1 MSILA
6 IISAALVLLSACPMG
21 SGRTYDAFQGK
32 DQEAPKLLSYEMY
45 DNSSIRLVYSEPVV
59 LLDAEMNGIKLH
71 TMQHGTIFSIPF
83 PSPIARGE
91 VVIFSVTAED
101 DGGNTSRSSLH
112 LAGRNLEIPEALI
125 NELSVKGTAEAPDR
139 VELLFLEEGSTAG
152 MIIADGLIEDA
163 EHYLILPDIQVQPY
177 DLMVIY
183 WDREPESMEPIY
195 SGSSTG
201 YIVYAGSDTTL
212 SGTNGAVILYPE
224 LGGDIMDGIIYTT
237 GESDLSDGYGNNRT
251 RNAAL
256 QMLSSGEWEGD
267 PVSSSLVTQSRVIAR
282 LPGAPDTNSA
292 DDFFITAARKSTFG
306 TANEYFPY
314 EE

>member
-6 IISAALVLLSACPMG
+6 IISAALVLLSACPMD
-21 SGRTYDAFQGK
+21 SGRAYDAFQGK
-32 DQEAPKLLSYEMY
+32 DQEAPMLLSYRMSG
-45 DNSSIRLVYSEPVV
+45 NSSIRLVYSEPVV
-59 LLDAEMNGIKLH
+59 IIDAEMNGIKLH
-71 TMQHGTIFSIPF
+71 TMQHGTVFSIQF
-83 PSPIARGE
+83 PSPVERGE
-91 VVIFSVTAED
+91 EVIFSVTAED
-101 DGGNTSRSSLH
+101 DGGNTSRASLH
-112 LAGRNLEIPEALI
+112 LAGRNLEIPAALI

-139 VELLFLEEGSTAG
+139 IELLFLEEGSTAG
-152 MIIADGLIEDA
+152 MVIADGLPEDA
-163 EHYLILPDIQVQPY
+163 SHYAILPDIQVQPY

-183 WDREPESMEPIY
+183 WDREPESMEPVY

-201 YIVYAGSDTTL
+201 YIVYAGSDATL

-224 LGGDIMDGIIYTT
+224 LGGAIMDGIIYTT
-237 GESDLSDGYGNNRT
+237 GESDLADGYGNNRT

-256 QMLSSGEWEGD
+256 QMLASGEWEGE

-306 TANEYFPY
+306 TGNEYFPY